1 MKAIIL
7 TLALL
12 CAGSALAITAG
23 EVSGLHDELLVLMD
37 KYAWETYTNP
47 YTGEVV
53 TITTAER
60 HAIKVLCI
68 AKYNEHKAAVLQY
81 ATELGIIN

>member
-1 MKAIIL
+1 MKRTIWIL
-7 TLALL
+7 LMVLVL
-12 CAGSALAITAG
+12 PCFAITAG
-23 EVSGLHDELLVLMD
+23 EVSGLHNELLVLMD
-37 KYAWETYTNP
+37 KYTWETYTNP